1 MKNSAKK
8 AKKYLVL
15 KEDLRVNDVNM
26 FLIEINE
33 IRNRLSQ
40 IDEKNKIASS
50 DMESANAEFEKIKAD
65 YTKLEQI
72 IEEINA
78 SIENK
83 KATLNETIINV
94 EKLEG
99 QINVIKEQINSAKN
113 NESYINQ
120 RIQSITGEIDTQ
132 SKELAKSE
140 EEKEKMKS
148 L

>member
-1 MKNSAKK
+1 M
-8 AKKYLVL
+8 
-15 KEDLRVNDVNM
+15 
-26 FLIEINE
+26 
-33 IRNRLSQ
+33 
-40 IDEKNKIASS
+40 
-50 DMESANAEFEKIKAD
+50 
-65 YTKLEQI
+65 EQI